1 MSLFAY
7 RDFQTNINTIQ
18 AGWDMSGDPCPA
30 VRYEWAIRRV
40 DGLEVSSF
48 LDMGGQDSSFYL
60 FKMLTDSSKHGINFT
75 RFALHV
81 RSMFLIKI
89 VNMWRYI
96 K

>member
-1 MSLFAY
+1 ML
-7 RDFQTNINTIQ
+7 
-18 AGWDMSGDPCPA
+18 GDPCPA

-40 DGLEVSSF
+40 DGLEVSSL

-60 FKMLTDSSKHGINFT
+60 FKMLTDSSKHGINSQD
-75 RFALHV
+75 LHV
-81 RSMFLIKI
+81 RSIFLIKI